1 MVGFAS
7 LIVMVGF
14 ASLIVMAGFASLIVM
29 GGELLDRMRDVCEED
44 HWRLEWRF
52 VSSCLGKVER
62 ERPLI

>member
-1 MVGFAS
+1 MV
-7 LIVMVGF
+7 
-14 ASLIVMAGFASLIVM
+14 GFASLIVM

>member
-1 MVGFAS
+1 MVGFVS

-14 ASLIVMAGFASLIVM
+14 ASLIVM
-29 GGELLDRMRDVCEED
+29 GGELLGCMRDICGED

-62 ERPLI
+62 ERPLV